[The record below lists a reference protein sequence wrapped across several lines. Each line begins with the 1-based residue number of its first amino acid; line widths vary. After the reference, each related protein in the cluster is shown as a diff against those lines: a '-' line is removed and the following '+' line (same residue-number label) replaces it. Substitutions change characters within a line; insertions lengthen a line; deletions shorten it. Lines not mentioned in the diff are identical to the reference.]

1 MEQTIYFYQGEGFA
15 HALAGKFAKD
25 VLVDGEWHDQK
36 TGRTVPITPAR
47 RRLLMEESNRYL
59 ANGNEI
65 PFQDGHNTDATKTLG
80 AWPGPFAVVGD
91 RLFAVAEPKGDDV
104 VGMVKAGKINRVS
117 VVIRKEW
124 TDPKGNF
131 YPEVITSI
139 DATPVPVVTGQRDF
153 VALSREA
160 GIPTFEL
167 AQVVAPTLR
176 EPTFDELAQ
185 EFAPEAHVSF
195 ETLAQGFKVEEPS
208 FAELAQ
214 AFADAPRPA
223 TPKPPAPEPE
233 KFSQAPAAPPAAP
246 PINVNVTIAEGAF
259 KTENHPPAVTVNQGD
274 VHLAA
279 ALEIKPAEKKTVTVK
294 GPDGK
299 ESTATITQGGK

>member
-1 MEQTIYFYQGEGFA
+1 MSDEQTIYFYQGEAFA

-25 VLVDGEWHDQK
+25 VLVDGAWHDQK

-65 PFQDGHNTDATKTLG
+65 PFQDGHNLDATKTLG

-91 RLFAVAEPKGDDV
+91 RLFAVAQPKGDDV
-104 VGMVKAGKINRVS
+104 VEKVRTGKINRVS

-160 GIPTFEL
+160 GIPSFEL
-167 AQVVAPTLR
+167 TAPAAPELR
-176 EPTFDELAQ
+176 EPTFE
-185 EFAPEAHVSF
+185 E
-195 ETLAQGFKVEEPS
+195 LAQGF
-208 FAELAQ
+208 
-214 AFADAPRPA
+214 
-223 TPKPPAPEPE
+223 
-233 KFSQAPAAPPAAP
+233 APAAEP
-246 PINVNVTIAEGAF
+246 TFSDLAEGF
-259 KTENHPPAVTVNQGD
+259 RKLSD
-274 VHLAA
+274 
-279 ALEIKPAEKKTVTVK
+279 K
-294 GPDGK
+294 
-299 ESTATITQGGK
+299 